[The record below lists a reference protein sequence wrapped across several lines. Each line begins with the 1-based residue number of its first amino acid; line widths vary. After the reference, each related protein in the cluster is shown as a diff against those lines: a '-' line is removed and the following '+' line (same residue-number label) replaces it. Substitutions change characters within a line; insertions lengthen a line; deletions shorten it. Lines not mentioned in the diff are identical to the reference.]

1 MPLGVAAARHLEV
14 TNVVHPPNPLVGAG
28 GEGGEG
34 ERLWVEDPRREGERA
49 GGEIRCPYHQA
60 NLPEVDDGGDV
71 LEDDEIEDDF
81 KGEVDVRLRVPVA
94 VTSAFNAE
102 ISRWDMSS
110 VAILL

>member
-1 MPLGVAAARHLEV
+1 M
-14 TNVVHPPNPLVGAG
+14 GAG
-28 GEGGEG
+28 SEGGEG

-71 LEDDEIEDDF
+71 LEDDEIEDDL